1 MSDTKK
7 GKYCVVTELQ
17 FDELLQSSK
26 GWVKEVKGKEYVY
39 GYRTTK
45 NPDIVV
51 YVYSTI
57 TNDGLGRKCGA
68 DAVRVCAVN
77 TRTQR
82 GIIKSS
88 RVYRTPGWD
97 LRVKSKVLD
106 VIKQIF

>member
-7 GKYCVVTELQ
+7 GSYCVVTELQ

-68 DAVRVCAVN
+68 DAIRICLVN
-77 TRTQR
+77 TTTNR
-82 GIIKSS
+82 GIGKSK
-88 RVYRTPGWD
+88 RVNRTIGWD
-97 LRVKSKVLD
+97 DRVKERVLQLLKT
-106 VIKQIF
+106 VW

>member
-1 MSDTKK
+1 MKK
-7 GKYCVVTELQ
+7 GSYCVITELQ

-26 GWVKEVKGKEYVY
+26 GWVKEVNGKEYVY

-45 NPDIVV
+45 NPNVVV

-57 TNDGLGRKCGA
+57 TNDGLGRKCGG
-68 DAVRVCAVN
+68 DAIRVCAVN
-77 TRTQR
+77 TTTQK

-88 RVYRTPGWD
+88 RIYRTPGWD
-97 LRVKSKVLD
+97 DRTKAKVLD